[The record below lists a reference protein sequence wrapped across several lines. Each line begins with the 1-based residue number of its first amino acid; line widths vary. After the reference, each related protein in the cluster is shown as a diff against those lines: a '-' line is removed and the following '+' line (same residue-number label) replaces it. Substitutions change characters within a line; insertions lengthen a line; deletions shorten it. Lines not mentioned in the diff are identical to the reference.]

1 MSTVDNSTE
10 VSLNLP
16 SANSH
21 GQKVDLPNLP
31 HDIFFLICSY
41 LSSQD
46 CVLCRRVSR
55 SWLQAFSNP
64 DTSWSFM
71 KLYFPRSLEMRR
83 FAEAPDEKPNWNNV
97 FINVARRYY
106 YLRSAKPRL
115 VEKIDI
121 DPEAERE
128 MFHTSEPLCRY
139 LHWND
144 QYADFQHP
152 EPTWT
157 MDCGLLIYA
166 EPITG
171 KFIAYDLETET
182 RIPVPFIYTKE
193 ITIRR
198 IRLACGVLI
207 IEWFE
212 RYTGMETGIEQLY
225 CHFTTAFDVVR
236 KSYPTTLSLSL
247 KMQCTWDITFR
258 SEWQILSPGF
268 TTTHNHVFFSA
279 HTSTHYVLYSWIP
292 GPTPRSRRDS
302 QEELIIWDISKPS
315 SSRSLLDPA
324 GINKPKPGC
333 SEEGPVI
340 INKISHEALAF
351 LGLEQGIH
359 APHLREILLDDA
371 NVYFHEEDHCWLDD
385 ANSSHPRHH
394 KVRCT
399 GFPFLGIGPRWF
411 DECCADGD
419 VFMSFCPR
427 AGSLSRTL
435 NTRSSDFA
443 GRKGRMWPGWA
454 PCWRHEE
461 FPYLTV
467 SDVVDAAAGVRIV
480 ARQCFMMETLS
491 SFVLPRLSIQEEQDG
506 GLGVEDD
513 LTEVRFEDGVWKQ
526 LLGKGKIMGDERWVV
541 GQDERGNI
549 TIFRF

>member
-1 MSTVDNSTE
+1 MSKINNSTE
-10 VSLNLP
+10 LSLRY
-16 SANSH
+16 
-21 GQKVDLPNLP
+21 LPNAKRHGHKIGLLDLP

-55 SWLQAFSNP
+55 SWLQAFSNQ
-64 DTSWSFM
+64 DISWTFM
-71 KLYFPRSLEMRR
+71 KLYFPRCLEMRR
-83 FAEAPDEKPNWNNV
+83 FAEAQDEKPNWNHV
-97 FINVARRYY
+97 FANVARRYY
-106 YLRSAKPRL
+106 YLRSATPRL

-121 DPEAERE
+121 DPEAENG
-128 MFHTSEPLCRY
+128 FFYTDEPVRRY
-139 LHWND
+139 LTWNN
-144 QYADFQHP
+144 QSTDFQHP

-166 EPITG
+166 VTTG
-171 KFIAYDLETET
+171 IFIAYDLETEA
-182 RIPVPFIYTKE
+182 RIPVPFRYTDD
-193 ITIRR
+193 TVIRR

-212 RYTGMETGIEQLY
+212 GYAFAETELEKPY
-225 CHFTTAFDVVR
+225 PYYATAFDVVR
-236 KSYPTTLSLSL
+236 KPYQSILSSSL
-247 KMQCTWDITFR
+247 EMQCVWDITFR
-258 SEWQILSPGF
+258 SEWKNFPPGF
-268 TTTHNHVFFSA
+268 SAADNQVFYSA
-279 HTSTHYVLYSWIP
+279 HTSTHYVLYSWIDD
-292 GPTPRSRRDS
+292 PTPRGNDDP

-315 SSRSLLDPA
+315 SYRASLDPT
-324 GINKPKPGC
+324 GINKPRPGS

-340 INKISHEALAF
+340 INKISQETLVF
-351 LGLEQGIH
+351 IGLGQTLDG
-359 APHLREILLDDA
+359 PRLREILLDDA
-371 NVYFHEEDHCWLDD
+371 NVYFHEEDHCWLYDVN
-385 ANSSHPRHH
+385 AAHSRHH

-399 GFPFLGIGPRWF
+399 GFPLLGIGPRWF

-419 VFMSFCPR
+419 VFMSFCTR

-435 NTRSSDFA
+435 NMQSWDFA
-443 GRKGRMWPGWA
+443 GGKGRVWPGWA

-467 SDVVDAAAGVRIV
+467 SDMVDVAAGVRIA

-491 SFVLPRLSIQEEQDG
+491 SFVFPRLSVQEEQDG

-513 LTEVRFEDGVWKQ
+513 LTEVRFADGAWRQ

-541 GQDERGNI
+541 GHDGCGHI